1 MAAAVLAK
9 GLEGAGDDACGEK
22 VGGALAEVLAVVV
35 GTGSR
40 GFSDGFADEEVK
52 GAGVLEEEGGEE
64 VVLG

>member
-40 GFSDGFADEEVK
+40 GFSDGFADE
-52 GAGVLEEEGGEE
+52 
-64 VVLG
+64 VLG